1 MTLHDPIAEVSIHC
15 NQAHRAHRVPVA
27 ARGPTLRI
35 DSKVKAFV
43 RVYAQVP
50 CPLILCACACPVV
63 AFRAVT
69 VEPSLSDVA
78 SCRQE
83 DVLYISCHSH
93 YLAAFATIY
102 GSKIRRVIHSP
113 TSFF

>member
-1 MTLHDPIAEVSIHC
+1 MTLLWFL
-15 NQAHRAHRVPVA
+15 NQAYRAHRVPPA
-27 ARGPTLRI
+27 A
-35 DSKVKAFV
+35 KVPSRFHISNAIV
-43 RVYAQVP
+43 RVEAHEP
-50 CPLILCACACPVV
+50 CQLTPVGCAYPVV
-63 AFRAVT
+63 AFRAVR

-113 TSFF
+113 TNFF